1 MLSYVL
7 PKLTSRVLFLGRAV
21 GFLVAGV
28 VPVADRI
35 LVVVLFTVRVGM
47 RVGTLLLEP
56 LLETCNREK
65 RCEPGR
71 FCSLSAR
78 PTLQRNIS
86 SVN

>member
-1 MLSYVL
+1 MSYIV
-7 PKLTSRVLFLGRAV
+7 PKLTSRVVFLRRAV

-35 LVVVLFTVRVGM
+35 LVVVLLTV

-56 LLETCNREK
+56 LLETCNRQK
-65 RCEPGR
+65 RCVLGR